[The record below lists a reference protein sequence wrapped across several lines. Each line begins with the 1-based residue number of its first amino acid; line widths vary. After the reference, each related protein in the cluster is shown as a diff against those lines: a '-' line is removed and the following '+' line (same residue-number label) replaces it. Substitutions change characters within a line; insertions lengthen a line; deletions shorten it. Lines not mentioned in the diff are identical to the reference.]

1 MLFRVDPSSST
12 PLSDQIAGCVR
23 RGIADGLLTRGD
35 RLPAG
40 RELAS
45 SLGVNMHTVLR
56 AYGDLRDEGLIELR
70 PGRGA
75 TVTGAS
81 PADQARLV
89 ETVRELVATARRAG
103 VGREELMSLVD
114 KEFA

>member
-1 MLFRVDPSSST
+1 MLYRVDPSSST

-23 RGIADGLLTRGD
+23 RGIADGLLSPGD

-56 AYGDLRDEGLIELR
+56 AYADLRDEGLIELR

-75 TVTGAS
+75 TVTRTNPRELA
-81 PADQARLV
+81 QLMQ
-89 ETVRELVATARRAG
+89 TVRQLVAAARRAG
-103 VGREELMSLVD
+103 LGREELMSLVG
-114 KEFA
+114 KEFT

>member
-12 PLSDQIAGCVR
+12 PLADQIAGCVR
-23 RGIADGLLTRGD
+23 RGIADGLLTLGE

-56 AYGDLRDEGLIELR
+56 AYADLRDEGLIELR

-75 TVTGAS
+75 TVTGTN
-81 PADQARLV
+81 PRDLARLI

-103 VGREELMSLVD
+103 LGRDELLSLVG
-114 KEFA
+114 KEFT